1 MSQSNSGSQKLFLYL
16 IAGFTVLVVIFIVFF
31 SINEQKNSVSG
42 QVKNYTQSE
51 SDRPKAVAAETFS
64 DLGVIKVNEE
74 KSADFT
80 IENTGNKSLQLF
92 NITSSCGCT
101 VGIISIGGKTSP
113 EFGMHSK
120 SNWTGEIPQGEKAT
134 VSVVYRPYIMPV
146 KGEVTRDVYIST
158 NDPDNK
164 LLTFTVKA
172 NVE

>member
-51 SDRPKAVAAETFS
+51 SDRPKAVAAKTFS

-92 NITSSCGCT
+92 NI
-101 VGIISIGGKTSP
+101 
-113 EFGMHSK
+113 
-120 SNWTGEIPQGEKAT
+120 
-134 VSVVYRPYIMPV
+134 
-146 KGEVTRDVYIST
+146 
-158 NDPDNK
+158 
-164 LLTFTVKA
+164 
-172 NVE
+172 